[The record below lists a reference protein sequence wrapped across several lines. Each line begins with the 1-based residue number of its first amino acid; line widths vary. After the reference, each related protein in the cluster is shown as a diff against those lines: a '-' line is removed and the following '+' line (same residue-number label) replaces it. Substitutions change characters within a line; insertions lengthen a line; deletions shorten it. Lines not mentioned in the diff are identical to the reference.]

1 MVQHYETQSD
11 DTAAEYLPIGRVK
24 ARYSNVSDM
33 TISRWMA
40 NPKIAF
46 PRPVAFGGRY
56 RFWKLADLIQ
66 WERRRAA
73 GKGAA
78 A

>member
-1 MVQHYETQSD
+1 MAQQRTAQGD

-40 NPKIAF
+40 NPKVGF

-56 RFWKLADLIQ
+56 RFWKLTDLIE
-66 WERRRAA
+66 WERKRAA